1 MRRAIVVLLLLAAC
15 ARKEPVQET
24 QPPVPGPTTTTPAA
38 GEAKAP
44 VPTVTN
50 VPKPHPLSTPAKCA
64 GDGSYEQAVEC
75 FRMSSGFRFHVKM
88 RGLDANGELHRPRI
102 GEERVT
108 VGPWTAETKPGGI
121 VWTRNGKADHPTP
134 ELERLYQR
142 LTIYLDPQ
150 KKEGTPQL
158 ASSDAKANHYHFT
171 DANSGEAYDVE
182 VAKSDGRM
190 VKLRAGAMELAL
202 R

>member
-1 MRRAIVVLLLLAAC
+1 MEDRRSRPSPPPPPRGQARVPVLH
-15 ARKEPVQET
+15 
-24 QPPVPGPTTTTPAA
+24 GTPQ
-38 GEAKAP
+38 
-44 VPTVTN
+44 
-50 VPKPHPLSTPAKCA
+50 VPKPRGVSTPAKCA

-88 RGLDANGELHRPRI
+88 PGLEAKGELHRPRI

-108 VGPWTAETKPGGI
+108 VGPWTAETKSGRI
-121 VWTRNGKADHPTP
+121 VWTRNGKPDHPTP

-150 KKEGTPQL
+150 KKEGSPQL

-171 DANSGEAYDVE
+171 DANSGEVYDAF
-182 VAKSDGRM
+182 VAKDDGRL
-190 VKLRAGAMELAL
+190 VELRAGKTDIAIQ
-202 R
+202 